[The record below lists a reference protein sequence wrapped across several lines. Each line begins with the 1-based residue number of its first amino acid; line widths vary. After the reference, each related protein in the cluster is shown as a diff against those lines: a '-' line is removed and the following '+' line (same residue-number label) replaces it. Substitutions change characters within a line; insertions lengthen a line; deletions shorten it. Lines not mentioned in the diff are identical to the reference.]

1 MIQLTPQANL
11 TGFSCRR
18 IQFNLGIAAWLFDH
32 SCRPY
37 QHIRRNRQADL
48 LRRFEFGDELEL
60 DRLLDGKIRRRPAFQ
75 DLVDKRGGASPL
87 ILNSEWMTAYL
98 CKLGDQTLRRGSE
111 QW

>member
-1 MIQLTPQANL
+1 
-11 TGFSCRR
+11 
-18 IQFNLGIAAWLFDH
+18 
-32 SCRPY
+32 
-37 QHIRRNRQADL
+37 L